1 MICDAIL
8 WKLCV
13 ALKVSSITTTTT
25 ISPPPQFAFSVKKY
39 VIIEFVQLSK

>member
-1 MICDAIL
+1 MICDVIL
-8 WKLCV
+8 WKFYA
-13 ALKVSSITTTTT
+13 ALKVSSITTTT

>member
-1 MICDAIL
+1 MICDVIL

-13 ALKVSSITTTTT
+13 ALKVSSITTTT